1 MQPRHFS
8 EASIATMEAR
18 SRLLASHGWAMH
30 DLRAEYVCSKEA
42 RDDMATLDAMA
53 TLIVQTV
60 AALDAMAST
69 IANGPAAD
77 TPHTRALVVEAYT
90 EAMLHPAAAR
100 YLVAAVE
107 VAR

>member
-1 MQPRHFS
+1 MDPRHFS
-8 EASIATMEAR
+8 ETSITAMETRTRILAT
-18 SRLLASHGWAMH
+18 HHWALQ
-30 DLRAEYVCSKEA
+30 DLRAEYPCASEA

-53 TLIVQTV
+53 ALIVATV
-60 AALDAMAST
+60 TRLDAMAST

-77 TPHTRALVVEAYT
+77 TNHTRALVVEAYT
-90 EAMLHPAAAR
+90 EAMLHPAAGR